1 MEGIVYH
8 EKDARGLHYTMYNT
22 TINNKNSY
30 IQVVNGIL
38 QANPSVIRTKDQFIE
53 LLIHETSR
61 IFLDRL
67 IDEPD
72 RATFNRILLDQIHDF
87 LKTKW
92 SKDRLLTNKG
102 VFGDFIE
109 VNVIKEKRVYR
120 CLRDQRKLLDIIE
133 VITR

>member
-1 MEGIVYH
+1 MVYYCIIIT
-8 EKDARGLHYTMYNT
+8 ANSLVLPHYC
-22 TINNKNSY
+22 K
-30 IQVVNGIL
+30 QVVDGIL

-67 IDEPD
+67 IDESD
-72 RATFNRILLDQIHDF
+72 RATFNDIMLDQIHDF

-92 SKDRLLTNKG
+92 NKDRLLTNKG

-120 CLRDQRKLLDIIE
+120 CIRDQRKLLDIIE
-133 VITR
+133 VR

>member
-1 MEGIVYH
+1 
-8 EKDARGLHYTMYNT
+8 
-22 TINNKNSY
+22 
-30 IQVVNGIL
+30 VNGIL